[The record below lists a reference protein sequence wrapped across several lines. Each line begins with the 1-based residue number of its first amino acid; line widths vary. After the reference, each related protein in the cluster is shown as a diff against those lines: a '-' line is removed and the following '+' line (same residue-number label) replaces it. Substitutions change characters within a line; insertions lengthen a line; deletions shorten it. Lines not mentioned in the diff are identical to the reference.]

1 MNRFK
6 KELKRHGVMLE
17 HDYPYLPY
25 EEKGGVSLDSVI
37 VNSEK
42 ATVTH
47 VYNVIV
53 LTHCYGRDFS
63 VVEQDFD

>member
-6 KELKRHGVMLE
+6 KELKKHGVMLE

-25 EEKGGVSLDSVI
+25 EVGGGVSVDSVI
-37 VNSEK
+37 VNTER

-63 VVEQDFD
+63 IEQEFD